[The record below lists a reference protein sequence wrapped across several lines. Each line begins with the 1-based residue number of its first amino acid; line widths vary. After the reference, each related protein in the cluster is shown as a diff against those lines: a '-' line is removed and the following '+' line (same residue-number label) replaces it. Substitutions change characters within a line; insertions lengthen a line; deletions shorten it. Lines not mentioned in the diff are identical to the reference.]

1 MSTTNRI
8 RPICKPVYFTEDEW
22 LSVATKMAESDMPN
36 FSAFCREM
44 LLTGKVKH
52 YDFSVIKEIS
62 SSLSHI
68 SGNINQ
74 VAKRCNT
81 NQSVTTNDVEQ
92 LRREYLQLKSLYQ
105 ERLVKALRKL
115 LFMITKSCALF
126 PTALR
131 SKSVVSRIGSVWN
144 HSYLSLKIRNS

>member
-1 MSTTNRI
+1 MDKRE
-8 RPICKPVYFTEDEW
+8 RPIYKGIFFSEQEW
-22 LSVATKMAESDMPN
+22 QQVATKMAECDMPN

-62 SSLSHI
+62 SNLSHI
-68 SGNINQ
+68 SGSINQ

-115 LFMITKSCALF
+115 
-126 PTALR
+126 
-131 SKSVVSRIGSVWN
+131 V
-144 HSYLSLKIRNS
+144 

>member
-1 MSTTNRI
+1 MDKRE
-8 RPICKPVYFTEDEW
+8 RPIYKGIFFSEQEW
-22 LSVATKMAESDMPN
+22 QQVATKMAESDMPN

-52 YDFSVIKEIS
+52 YDFSVIKEITS
-62 SSLSHI
+62 NLSHI

-115 LFMITKSCALF
+115 
-126 PTALR
+126 
-131 SKSVVSRIGSVWN
+131 V
-144 HSYLSLKIRNS
+144 

>member
-1 MSTTNRI
+1 MSTTNRT

-22 LSVATKMAESDMPN
+22 LSVATKMAEGDMPN

-62 SSLSHI
+62 SNLSHI
-68 SGNINQ
+68 SGSINQ

-115 LFMITKSCALF
+115 
-126 PTALR
+126 
-131 SKSVVSRIGSVWN
+131 G
-144 HSYLSLKIRNS
+144 

>member
-1 MSTTNRI
+1 MENFALSTTNRT

-22 LSVATKMAESDMPN
+22 LSVAAKMTESDMPN

-81 NQSVTTNDVEQ
+81 NQSVTSNDVEQ
-92 LRREYLQLKSLYQ
+92 LRREYLQMKSLYQ

-115 LFMITKSCALF
+115 
-126 PTALR
+126 
-131 SKSVVSRIGSVWN
+131 V
-144 HSYLSLKIRNS
+144 

>member
-1 MSTTNRI
+1 
-8 RPICKPVYFTEDEW
+8 
-22 LSVATKMAESDMPN
+22 MPN

-52 YDFSVIKEIS
+52 YDIKEIS

-105 ERLVKALRKL
+105 ERLMKALRKL
-115 LFMITKSCALF
+115 
-126 PTALR
+126 
-131 SKSVVSRIGSVWN
+131 V
-144 HSYLSLKIRNS
+144 

>member
-1 MSTTNRI
+1 MDKRE
-8 RPICKPVYFTEDEW
+8 RPIYKGIFFSEQEW
-22 LSVATKMAESDMPN
+22 QQVATKMAESDMPN

-62 SSLSHI
+62 SNLSHI
-68 SGNINQ
+68 SGNINH

-92 LRREYLQLKSLYQ
+92 L
-105 ERLVKALRKL
+105 
-115 LFMITKSCALF
+115 
-126 PTALR
+126 
-131 SKSVVSRIGSVWN
+131 
-144 HSYLSLKIRNS
+144 

>member
-1 MSTTNRI
+1 MDKRE
-8 RPICKPVYFTEDEW
+8 RPIYKGIFFSEQEW
-22 LSVATKMAESDMPN
+22 QQVATKMAESDTPN

-68 SGNINQ
+68 AGSINQ

-81 NQSVTTNDVEQ
+81 NQSVTSNDVEQ
-92 LRREYLQLKSLYQ
+92 LRREYLQMKSLYQ
-105 ERLVKALRKL
+105 ERLVKDLRKL
-115 LFMITKSCALF
+115 
-126 PTALR
+126 
-131 SKSVVSRIGSVWN
+131 V
-144 HSYLSLKIRNS
+144 

>member
-1 MSTTNRI
+1 MDKRERAIYKGIFFS
-8 RPICKPVYFTEDEW
+8 DQEW
-22 LSVATKMAESDMPN
+22 QQVAAKMAESDMPN

-74 VAKRCNT
+74 VASAATRINLLPTMMLSSC
-81 NQSVTTNDVEQ
+81 DVNI
-92 LRREYLQLKSLYQ
+92 YS
-105 ERLVKALRKL
+105 
-115 LFMITKSCALF
+115 
-126 PTALR
+126 
-131 SKSVVSRIGSVWN
+131 
-144 HSYLSLKIRNS
+144 

>member
-1 MSTTNRI
+1 MKKNRERSI
-8 RPICKPVYFTEDEW
+8 GKLLYFTEQE
-22 LSVATKMAESDMPN
+22 LEIIQNKMVESDMSN
-36 FSAFCREM
+36 FSAYCREM

-92 LRREYLQLKSLYQ
+92 LRREYLQLKSLYTTAS
-105 ERLVKALRKL
+105 LYVNLIL
-115 LFMITKSCALF
+115 LISIIAGAFCQRRQNAPAVTVAMLTHDCE
-126 PTALR
+126 
-131 SKSVVSRIGSVWN
+131 VDN
-144 HSYLSLKIRNS
+144 